1 MDIDIMRIAEY
12 AMLSIPEEKKREV
25 ISDVMDLIHMVSDL
39 PELSSDKPLI
49 DPEEVMDLRED
60 TVIPSLPRD
69 VLLEASPSTR
79 AGCILIPRVV
89 D

>member
-12 AMLSIPEEKKREV
+12 AMLSIPEERKREV
-25 ISDVMDLIHMVSDL
+25 IGDVMDLIRMVSDL

-49 DPEEVMDLRED
+49 DPEEVMELRED